1 MQRLV
6 VLILLCCYQISVN
19 ATVLKQTSLYGVGS
33 TIHLDLILDQHTQP
47 RVFTLPYPNRIVIDL
62 PGTKIHPAS
71 VRSLQHS
78 SYRVRIGQFSSDMA
92 RVVVECGSNMAYQTL
107 QNNLSAGYKI
117 SLVLGQSSPSLP
129 SSNLPPQAKTVS
141 SLSQS
146 FRNRFS
152 RPASRQLI
160 VVIDPGHG
168 GKDPG
173 ASGHH
178 RTLEK
183 HVVLAIAKR
192 LQQKINRQP
201 GMKAVLTRDGDY
213 FIDLR
218 RRLDISRRYH
228 PDVFVAIHADAFTNA
243 QSHGASVFA
252 LSQRGA
258 TSEAARWLAEKEN
271 YSELGGVN
279 LKGLDDK
286 SGMIRS
292 VLIDLSQTATIN
304 ASLKIGSNVLHG
316 LGRMTTLH
324 NYKVEQARFVVLKSP
339 DTPSILVETGF
350 ISNPL
355 EEQRLASS
363 AYQEKLSQAIFD
375 GIYQYFRVYPP
386 RGTKF

>member
-1 MQRLV
+1 MQRWV
-6 VLILLCCYQISVN
+6 VLVLLCFFQLSAHAAMMKQFSLNGAGNSAVN
-19 ATVLKQTSLYGVGS
+19 
-33 TIHLDLILDQHTQP
+33 LDIILDQRTSP
-47 RVFTLPYPNRIVIDL
+47 KVFILANPYRVVIDL
-62 PGTKIHPAS
+62 PTTKIHSAAKRTQ
-71 VRSLQHS
+71 VLAG
-78 SYRVRIGQFSSDMA
+78 YRVRVGQFSPYIA
-92 RVVVECGSNMAYQTL
+92 RIVVECGSHAQYQVQSQDL
-107 QNNLSAGYKI
+107 PAGYKI
-117 SLVLGQSSPSLP
+117 RIVLNQTTNAPIRAVYT
-129 SSNLPPQAKTVS
+129 PPAKPVS
-141 SLSQS
+141 SIRMP
-146 FRNRFS
+146 FYRGAKRK
-152 RPASRQLI
+152 I
-160 VVIDPGHG
+160 VVVIDPGHG

-173 ASGHH
+173 ASGYHK
-178 RTLEK
+178 TLEK
-183 HVVLAIAKR
+183 HVVLAISKR

-201 GMKAVLTRDGDY
+201 GMVAVLTRDGDY

-228 PDVFVAIHADAFTNA
+228 PDIFVAIHADAFTNT

-286 SGMIRS
+286 TGVIRS
-292 VLIDLSQTATIN
+292 VLIDLSQTATIH
-304 ASLKIGSNVLHG
+304 ASLKIGANVLRY

-324 NYKVEQARFVVLKSP
+324 NHKVEQARFVVLKSP

-375 GIYQYFRVYPP
+375 GIYQYFRDYPP
-386 RGTKF
+386 RGTQLR

>member
-6 VLILLCCYQISVN
+6 VFILICFYSIFAQA
-19 ATVLKQTSLYGVGS
+19 ATLKQVSLNGS
-33 TIHLDLILDQHTQP
+33 SSLVNLDLILDQPTQP
-47 RVFTLPYPNRIVIDL
+47 RVFTLSYPNRIVIDL
-62 PGTKIHPAS
+62 PATRIHPA
-71 VRSLQHS
+71 LAHS
-78 SYRVRIGQFSSDMA
+78 QQLGAYRIRVGQFSPGVA
-92 RVVVECGSNMAYQTL
+92 RIVIECGAIMRYQTL
-107 QNNLSAGYKI
+107 QDNLASGYKI
-117 SLVLGQSSPSLP
+117 RLVLGQEGVVA
-129 SSNLPPQAKTVS
+129 QAKPAVMF
-141 SLSQS
+141 SQP
-146 FRNRFS
+146 FRSRFS
-152 RPASRQLI
+152 RPSSRKLI

-173 ASGHH
+173 ASGYH

-183 HVVLAIAKR
+183 HVVLAISKR

-201 GMKAVLTRDGDY
+201 GMMAVLTRDGDY

-228 PDVFVAIHADAFTNA
+228 PDIFVAIHADAFTNA

-279 LKGLDDK
+279 LRGLDDK

-304 ASLKIGSNVLHG
+304 ASLKIGSNVLRD
-316 LGRMTTLH
+316 LGRITTLH

-363 AYQEKLSQAIFD
+363 AYQEKISQAIFD
-375 GIYQYFRVYPP
+375 GIYQYFKVYPP
-386 RGTKF
+386 RGTKL